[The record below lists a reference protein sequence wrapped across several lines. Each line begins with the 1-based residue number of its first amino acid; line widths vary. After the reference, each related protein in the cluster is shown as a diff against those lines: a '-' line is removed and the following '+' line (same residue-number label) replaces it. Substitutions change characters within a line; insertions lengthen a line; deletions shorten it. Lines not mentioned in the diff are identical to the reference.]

1 MQKYRQI
8 KNQALTNFI
17 KNNQWYVIKKESKT
31 FGRDIDKMNGIKK
44 IGTKKR
50 II

>member
-17 KNNQWYVIKKESKT
+17 ENNQMYVIKKGSKIV
-31 FGRDIDKMNGIKK
+31 RYLQDKKN
-44 IGTKKR
+44 
-50 II
+50 